1 MNLQLAFRVAR
12 AALRTTCLAMLCF
25 PACFAQTT
33 PVTTQFDTT
42 SYPLTGIIAASDHN
56 YWSVYQGDQ
65 LCGQKGDS
73 CGSIVQIGGSLA
85 DGAFNN
91 YFFGGSGFPV
101 PKGNYPI
108 GLIEGPDGNLYGAT
122 TSGGTDATCG
132 SNGQG
137 CGVFSQFGS
146 SQGYTLGSGFLQNT
160 VVHNFTSAEAGS
172 GGPIILGS
180 DGNYYGYSQ
189 FQSGWFGYART
200 IYKLSPQGV
209 FSVLWNFFVP
219 QIFTNGTIPTGLV
232 EGDDGNFYGTTPA
245 SGGAGGVG
253 VQDGT
258 IFRLTPQG
266 GLTTIAVFPSN
277 GSLGAGPGGQM
288 VEGPDGAFYGTTD
301 GYAYTGLSVAPTI
314 FRVDKAGDLS
324 VIHTLSST
332 EGITNLS
339 SLILGSDGKFYGVA
353 STGGDPTHCN
363 APYNYGGCGT
373 LFSVTTSGTFQVLY
387 SFTGGATG
395 AFPNAVIQD
404 AEGNLAGVTGGDGKT
419 GSAGGTVFKSTFPT
433 GAEVGPIQITL
444 FKQSDMSPVTSA
456 TLIDPNTPLVL
467 KWNVANAFS
476 NTMRQCFAFF
486 SGDNTGTAEVVYTQ
500 PDWNGQQLGVPSSSG
515 YSGQTVVTP
524 AYAGHF
530 LYNMTCGGVETG
542 FSPLLTV
549 QNSLAIR
556 TASLPDGIV
565 GQPYSLTL
573 AATGGTTP
581 YTWSLLTGTLPPGLT
596 LNSATGVI
604 SGTPKQFGSYPPFTL
619 KVSDSSPTPQVAT
632 LVLTINVDVGLV
644 VNPATL
650 PQGQIG
656 TVYSQTLSVTGG
668 LAPYT
673 LTIPTN
679 TLPAGLS
686 FNPAT
691 GIISGTPTKI
701 GPSTFTLTVADAEN
715 PQATT
720 TQSYTLTIVSSILSI
735 TSTALSKASVS
746 QVFSQQIAAS
756 GGVAPYTWSISA
768 GTLPQGLQLST
779 AGVLSGTPIQFS
791 GGSPFTIQVTDTE
804 TPAQIATATFT
815 LPVVNTLTITTTTL
829 PTAIVGLP
837 YSATVSATGGLP
849 PYIWSAAAN
858 LPTFGL
864 AIDASTGVI
873 SGVPMLPGNN
883 TTGSYTGGVVVK
895 DSEGNP
901 AIVNGLVT
909 LLIQAPPPATS
920 TTILTVSNANAL
932 VGQSVTFT
940 AKVSVS
946 AGTPTGIVT
955 FAAGSN
961 TIGTATLNASGVA
974 TLTTTFPT
982 AGVYNVIASYGGDPG
997 DQASASAPLTET
1009 ILAPS
1014 VTAAFS
1020 PSNIT
1025 ISPGAS
1031 GTLTIT
1037 VTPTGGYTGTVTFSC
1052 GTLPAHVSCTFAP
1065 PSITLTAGGGPQTDT
1080 LTINTAASTSSMV
1093 VSPMNLGRTNSL
1105 LPAMFLWL
1113 PGSLGA
1119 LAGLF
1124 RRKLK
1129 RGSALKLWA
1138 IAIMCLGLGAAGASI
1153 GCGGPSLDAKAGT
1166 YSIPV
1171 TITLAN
1177 GSTQTVSASVT
1188 VQ

>member
-1 MNLQLAFRVAR
+1 MKLQLASRVVGS
-12 AALRTTCLAMLCF
+12 ALLATGFAFFCL
-25 PACFAQTT
+25 PVSFAQTS
-33 PVTTQFDTT
+33 PVTAPNATT
-42 SYPLTGIIAASDHN
+42 SYPLTGIIATSDGN
-56 YWSVYQGDQ
+56 EWTVYQGDS

-73 CGSIVQIGGSLA
+73 CGLIYELSGGAS
-85 DGAFNN
+85 GN
-91 YFFGGSGFPV
+91 YVFPGSSSPV
-101 PKGNYPI
+101 LKGNYPI
-108 GLIEGPDGNLYGAT
+108 GLIEGPDENLYGAT

-137 CGVFSQFGS
+137 CGVFFQLAPTPG
-146 SQGYTLGSGFLQNT
+146 GILGSDFL
-160 VVHNFTSAEAGS
+160 HFTALHDFTHAEAGS
-172 GGPIILGS
+172 GGPLIFGS
-180 DGNYYGYSQ
+180 DGNYYGFSQ
-189 FQSGWFGYART
+189 YQSGWFGYAPT
-200 IYKLSPQGV
+200 IYKLSPDGV
-209 FSVLWNFFVP
+209 FSVLWNFSIP
-219 QIFTNGTIPTGLV
+219 QIFTNGTIPTGLI

-258 IFRLTPQG
+258 VFSLTPQG
-266 GLTTIAVFPSN
+266 QLTTIAVFPSN

-288 VEGPDGAFYGTTD
+288 VEGPDGAFYGTTS
-301 GYAYTGLSVAPTI
+301 GYAYTGLGVAPNI
-314 FRVDKAGDLS
+314 FRVTKAGNLS
-324 VIHTLSST
+324 VIHTLIST
-332 EGITNLS
+332 EGLTNLS
-339 SLILGSDGKFYGVA
+339 SLFLGSDGKFYGVA
-353 STGGDPTHCN
+353 GTGGDPTHCN

-373 LFSVTTSGTFQVLY
+373 LFSVTTNGTFQVLY

-404 AEGNLAGVTGGDGKT
+404 SDGNLAGVTGGDGKT
-419 GSAGGTVFKSTFPT
+419 GSAGGVVFKTTFPT
-433 GAEVGPIQITL
+433 GTEFGPIKITL

-456 TLIDPNTPLVL
+456 TLLDPNTPLVL
-467 KWNVANAFS
+467 KWNVSNAFS

-486 SGDNTGTAEVVYTQ
+486 RGDNTNLSEVVYTQ

-515 YSGQTVVTP
+515 YGGQTVVTP
-524 AYAGHF
+524 AYAGG
-530 LYNMTCGGVETG
+530 YSYRMTCGGVETG

-549 QNSLAIR
+549 QNSLAIS
-556 TASLPDGIV
+556 TASVPGGLV
-565 GQPYSLTL
+565 GQGYSQTLT
-573 AATGGTTP
+573 ATGGTAP
-581 YTWSLLTGTLPPGLT
+581 YTWSLVSGALPPGLS
-596 LNSATGVI
+596 LNGPGGI
-604 SGTPKQFGSYPPFTL
+604 LSGTPKQFGTYNFSIRAT
-619 KVSDSSPTPQVAT
+619 DSSAMPESAT
-632 LVLTINVDVGLV
+632 VNLTMIVNVGLA

-650 PQGQIG
+650 PQGVIG
-656 TVYSQTLSVTGG
+656 TAYSQTLSVIGG

-673 LTIPTN
+673 LTIPAN
-679 TLPAGLS
+679 ALPAGLS
-686 FNPAT
+686 FNVAT
-691 GIISGTPTKI
+691 GVISGTPTKA
-701 GPSTFTLTVADAEN
+701 GTTNFTVTVTDAEN
-715 PQATT
+715 PQATS
-720 TQSYTLTIVSSILSI
+720 TQNYTLTVVSSILTI
-735 TSTALSKASVS
+735 TAAVLPKAGVS
-746 QVFSQQIAAS
+746 QLFSQQFAAT
-756 GGVAPYTWSISA
+756 GGVTPYIWSISS

-779 AGVLSGTPIQFS
+779 TGVLSGTPVQFG
-791 GGSPFTIQVTDTE
+791 GGSAFTIQVTDTE

-829 PTAIVGLP
+829 PTAIIGLQ

-920 TTILTVSNANAL
+920 TTTLTVSNANAL

-974 TLTTTFPT
+974 TLTTSFPT
-982 AGVYNVIASYGGDPG
+982 AGVYSVIASYGGDPG
-997 DQASASAPLTET
+997 DQASASTPLTES
-1009 ILAPS
+1009 ILASS
-1014 VTAAFS
+1014 VSAAFS
-1020 PSNIT
+1020 PGNIT
-1025 ISPGAS
+1025 IASGAS
-1031 GTLTIT
+1031 GTITIT
-1037 VTPTGGYTGTVTFSC
+1037 VTPTGGYTGSVTFSC

-1065 PSITLTAGGGPQTDT
+1065 PSLTFAAGGGAQTDT

-1093 VSPMNLGRTNSL
+1093 VSPMHSDRSSSFI
-1105 LPAMFLWL
+1105 PAMLLWL

-1119 LAGLF
+1119 LAGVF

-1129 RGSALKLWA
+1129 RRLASRLWA
-1138 IAIMCLGLGAAGASI
+1138 ITIICLGLVGVGVCS
-1153 GCGGPSLDAKAGT
+1153 GCGGSSNDARAGT

-1171 TITLAN
+1171 TITLAT
-1177 GSTQTVSASVT
+1177 GTTQTVSASVT